1 MGTFEFLLVA
11 SGLDTERADFEDRL
25 FEAGCDDATIAVQKG
40 AVVFEFSR
48 DHETFAGA
56 VESAIVDV
64 VSAGGL
70 VERLEPDYLVSLSD
84 IAKRAGLTR
93 AAIHNYA
100 KGERGENFPPPSARV
115 TSDTALWDWVDV
127 ARWLFDRHQV
137 TGGVVANAIVVRD
150 VNLRLFNRKIGAAA

>member
-1 MGTFEFLLVA
+1 MGTFDFLLVA
-11 SGLDTERADFEDRL
+11 SGFNTESDGFEDKL
-25 FEAGCDDATIAVQKG
+25 FEAGCDDATIAMQKG
-40 AVVFEFSR
+40 AVVLEFSR
-48 DHETFAGA
+48 VRETFVGA
-56 VESAIVDV
+56 VESAIADV
-64 VSAGGL
+64 VSAGGT

-127 ARWLFDRHQV
+127 AKWLFERKQL
-137 TGGVVANAIVVRD
+137 TAPVVAEAVVVRD
-150 VNLRLFNRKIGAAA
+150 VNLRLFNRRIGTAA